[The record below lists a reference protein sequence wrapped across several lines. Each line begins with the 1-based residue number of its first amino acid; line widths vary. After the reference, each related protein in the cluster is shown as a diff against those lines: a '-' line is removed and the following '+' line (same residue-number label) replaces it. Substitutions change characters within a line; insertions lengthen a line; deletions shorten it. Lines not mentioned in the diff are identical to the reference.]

1 MKSILTALF
10 LTAISYTSI
19 SQDSPERYMFTGKLV
34 DTPANVAACGTI
46 AAAYVYV
53 FEVTMI
59 SDDAY
64 TQVNIPIIV
73 KCPDFLGENFFKPG
87 AIYKMELF
95 NQGDND
101 GYSIM
106 NEDVLEPFNLD
117 HNYWTGDIKRTN

>member
-1 MKSILTALF
+1 MKSL
-10 LTAISYTSI
+10 LTAIIFLAASSTSI
-19 SQDSPERYMFTGKLV
+19 SQDSPERYMFTGKLISA
-34 DTPANVAACGTI
+34 PANVAACGTT
-46 AAAYVYV
+46 AAAYAYV
-53 FEVTMI
+53 FEVSMI
-59 SDDAY
+59 SDDGYAQ
-64 TQVNIPIIV
+64 TNIPIIV

-87 AIYKMELF
+87 ATYKMELF